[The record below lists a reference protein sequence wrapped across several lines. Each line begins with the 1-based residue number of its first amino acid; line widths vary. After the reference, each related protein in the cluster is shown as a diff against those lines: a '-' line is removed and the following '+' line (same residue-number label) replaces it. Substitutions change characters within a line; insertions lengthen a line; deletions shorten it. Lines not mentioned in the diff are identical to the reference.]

1 MATTVEGIPEVVA
14 DGVTGFLSEPNDED
28 SFVRNIVTLIENPEM
43 RKKMGVA
50 AKKRVTEKF
59 SAGKMVEQYIS
70 LYQAK

>member
-1 MATTVEGIPEVVA
+1 
-14 DGVTGFLSEPNDED
+14 
-28 SFVRNIVTLIENPEM
+28 M